1 MKYCS
6 GCGAENADNATNCE
20 KCGKPFEQP
29 TVQQQPE
36 TTYQQTVVVQQAAPV
51 KKNGMAVAGLVMGI
65 LSIVFSW
72 FYISYLF
79 VLLGIIFS
87 SIGIARSKTLGRK
100 GMAIA
105 GLVLSLLD
113 IILATV
119 LVITVVG
126 VILGGA
132 SSLFVAPILL

>member
-29 TVQQQPE
+29 TVQQQAP
-36 TTYQQTVVVQQAAPV
+36 TYQQTVVVQQAGPE

-65 LSIVFSW
+65 LSVVFSMIP
-72 FYISYLF
+72 ISYLF

-87 SIGIARSKTLGRK
+87 SIGIARGKTLGRK

-119 LVITVVG
+119 LFVTV
-126 VILGGA
+126 
-132 SSLFVAPILL
+132 FILLI